1 MTHSPA
7 PAPQPSMPAARREN
21 VAISRP
27 GRWKLKTDALGLPL
41 AVLFGLLFTALA
53 PAADASALPGPAKTT
68 GRTLAVTVDDL
79 VGVQVPG
86 GGPVD
91 LRVMTET
98 LLGKLRA
105 ADAPAVGF
113 VNMSKTRRDGRTA
126 PELAALLDLWLDA
139 GMELGNHT
147 DSHPSL
153 HAVTPEVFETDVVRG
168 EAGLKERVEAR
179 GGRLRYFRHPCLHTG
194 RSLEVRQR
202 VNDFL
207 AARGYTIAP
216 VTVDNG
222 EWIYASAYRCLLD
235 LGDLGT
241 ARRLRED
248 YLDYMLRKMAYFEDQ
263 SRKLFGREVPQVL
276 LLHANALN
284 AHCIDRLLEG
294 LRERGYAFVPLA
306 DAIADPAYASPD
318 TFTGRGGISWL
329 HRWALSRG
337 SKRDFFGDEPEVPR
351 WVCEIAGVKGE

>member
-1 MTHSPA
+1 MILLPDSVTCALKPFTRHLFCLALRVCCAAIAFAAVAAGTPSA
-7 PAPQPSMPAARREN
+7 P
-21 VAISRP
+21 
-27 GRWKLKTDALGLPL
+27 DC
-41 AVLFGLLFTALA
+41 
-53 PAADASALPGPAKTT
+53 PAKPR
-68 GRTLAVTVDDL
+68 RTLAVTVDDL
-79 VGVQVPG
+79 VGVQVQG
-86 GGPVD
+86 SD
-91 LRVMTET
+91 LAGLRAMTGA

-105 ADAPAVGF
+105 ADVPAVGF
-113 VNMSKTRRDGRTA
+113 VNMAKTLVDGRPS
-126 PELAALLDLWLDA
+126 PERVALLGDWLDA

-147 DSHPSL
+147 FSHADL
-153 HAVTPEVFETDVVRG
+153 HLVSPEVFEANVVRG
-168 EAGLKERVEAR
+168 EEGLKALVEAR

-194 RSLEVRQR
+194 RSLDVRER
-202 VNDFL
+202 VNAFL
-207 AARGYTIAP
+207 ASRGYTIAP

-248 YLDYMLRKMAYFEDQ
+248 YLDYMLRKVVYFEDQ

-276 LLHANALN
+276 LVHANALN
-284 AHCIDRLLEG
+284 AHCIDQILAG

-337 SKRDFFGDEPEVPR
+337 CKRDFFGDEPEVPR
-351 WVCEIAGVKGE
+351 WVCEIAGVEGE